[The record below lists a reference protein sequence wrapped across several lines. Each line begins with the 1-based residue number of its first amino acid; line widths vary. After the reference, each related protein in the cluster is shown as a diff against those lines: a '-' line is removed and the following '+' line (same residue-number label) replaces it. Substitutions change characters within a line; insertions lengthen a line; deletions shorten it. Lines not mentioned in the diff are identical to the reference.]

1 MELPKNITQIGESDK
16 HCKIY
21 VEDYVVSYIKQIN
34 RLSCNKDMAV
44 ALYGRRKTENEVSYL
59 FLYGACKLDF
69 LQRETRHLSQAQLQ
83 EVEKLRKKHFAD
95 YEFLGYRLLN
105 GEMVEGFHVFE
116 QGICRYT
123 AGYAQFYEKN
133 DAMLAYMLS
142 ARELDKEPETVDRE
156 KYETIKKRQEERRGE
171 YETVKKHRPERR
183 EKYEAAKKQRS
194 ERQEEYDVVKKQRSE
209 QNATGEMRKKTGPLT
224 KMRVASAAV
233 FVLVGLAAVSVLWDE
248 QNTEALKTVVGRA
261 MAEFAE
267 QKLPDA
273 SPAVSSIPNTA
284 STPAVIATETPA
296 DTMVPTDTAT
306 SGAPTSTSDV
316 PVTAATPNP
325 ASGATATNPASDSVT
340 PNPTSDSS
348 ATVTPVPTPTPTSTL
363 APTPTPAAAAT
374 PAPTAVPAAAP
385 VSYTVQRGDT
395 LIRISILNYGD
406 DSMVQ
411 EICDLNEITN
421 PDDIKVG
428 DKILLP

>member
-44 ALYGRRKTENEVSYL
+44 ALYGRRKNENEVSYL

-83 EVEKLRKKHFAD
+83 EIEKLRKKYFAD

-156 KYETIKKRQEERRGE
+156 KFETVKKRQDQRREE
-171 YETVKKHRPERR
+171 YETVKKHGTNRR
-183 EKYEAAKKQRS
+183 EAYEAVQKH
-194 ERQEEYDVVKKQRSE
+194 RQEQTVQ
-209 QNATGEMRKKTGPLT
+209 GEMPKKSGPLT

-233 FVLVGLAAVSVLWDE
+233 FVLVGLAAVSILWDE

-261 MAEFAE
+261 MAEFTE

-273 SPAVSSIPNTA
+273 SPSVSPV
-284 STPAVIATETPA
+284 PAI
-296 DTMVPTDTAT
+296 
-306 SGAPTSTSDV
+306 APTPELIAAKPNNSDV
-316 PVTAATPNP
+316 PA
-325 ASGATATNPASDSVT
+325 
-340 PNPTSDSS
+340 
-348 ATVTPVPTPTPTSTL
+348 ATVTPVPTLAPVATATPVPTPVPSSVPVATATPV
-363 APTPTPAAAAT
+363 PTPVPSSAPVATAT
-374 PAPTAVPAAAP
+374 PAPTPIPVAAP

-406 DSMVQ
+406 DSKVQ

>member
-83 EVEKLRKKHFAD
+83 EIEKLRKKHFAD
-95 YEFLGYRLLN
+95 FEFLGYRLLN

-142 ARELDKEPETVDRE
+142 ARELDKEPEMVELE
-156 KYETIKKRQEERRGE
+156 KYETVKKRQDERREE
-171 YETVKKHRPERR
+171 YETVKNHRPERRQRSEEYEAVKKHRPERTT
-183 EKYEAAKKQRS
+183 
-194 ERQEEYDVVKKQRSE
+194 QEEIPQKSR
-209 QNATGEMRKKTGPLT
+209 PLT

-233 FVLVGLAAVSVLWDE
+233 FVLVGLAAVSILWDE
-248 QNTEALKTVVGRA
+248 QNTEALKTVVGQA
-261 MAEFAE
+261 VAEFTE

-273 SPAVSSIPNTA
+273 SPSVLPV
-284 STPAVIATETPA
+284 PA
-296 DTMVPTDTAT
+296 M
-306 SGAPTSTSDV
+306 APTPGAVAASQDSVGVPAATIAPTEIPIQSDV
-316 PVTAATPNP
+316 PA
-325 ASGATATNPASDSVT
+325 
-340 PNPTSDSS
+340 
-348 ATVTPVPTPTPTSTL
+348 ATVTPVPTLAPVADATPVPTPVPSSVPAST
-363 APTPTPAAAAT
+363 ATPVPTPIPAT
-374 PAPTAVPAAAP
+374 AP

-411 EICDLNEITN
+411 EISDLNEITN

>member
-44 ALYGRRKTENEVSYL
+44 ALYGRRKIESEVSYL

-83 EVEKLRKKHFAD
+83 EIEKLRKKHFAD

-142 ARELDKEPETVDRE
+142 ARELDKEPEMVDRE
-156 KYETIKKRQEERRGE
+156 KYETVKKRQEERREE
-171 YETVKKHRPERR
+171 YETVKSHRPERR
-183 EKYEAAKKQRS
+183 EKYEAARKQRA
-194 ERQEEYDVVKKQRSE
+194 ERQEELDMGKRYRAE
-209 QNATGEMRKKTGPLT
+209 QNMQGGLHKKTGPLT

-233 FVLVGLAAVSVLWDE
+233 FVLVGLVAVSVLWDE

-261 MAEFAE
+261 MAEFSE

-273 SPAVSSIPNTA
+273 SPDANVVPAADITPLPTSVPVATATPVPTSTPAATVTPMPA
-284 STPAVIATETPA
+284 STPVATVTP
-296 DTMVPTDTAT
+296 M
-306 SGAPTSTSDV
+306 PTST
-316 PVTAATPNP
+316 P
-325 ASGATATNPASDSVT
+325 A
-340 PNPTSDSS
+340 
-348 ATVTPVPTPTPTSTL
+348 ATVTPVPTEP
-363 APTPTPAAAAT
+363 PAAVAT
-374 PAPTAVPAAAP
+374 PIPTVVPAAAP
-385 VSYTVQRGDT
+385 VSYTVQQGDT

-411 EICDLNEITN
+411 EICDLNGITN
-421 PDDIKVG
+421 PDDIKFG

>member
-1 MELPKNITQIGESDK
+1 MVWEVFYMELPKNITQIGESDK

-44 ALYGRRKTENEVSYL
+44 ALYGRRKNENEVSYL

-83 EVEKLRKKHFAD
+83 EIEKLRKKHFAD
-95 YEFLGYRLLN
+95 FEFLGYRLLN

-116 QGICRYT
+116 QGICRCT
-123 AGYAQFYEKN
+123 VGYAQFYEKN

-142 ARELDKEPETVDRE
+142 ARELDKEPEAVDWEKFETV
-156 KYETIKKRQEERRGE
+156 KKRQDQRREE
-171 YETVKKHRPERR
+171 YETVKKHGTNRR
-183 EKYEAAKKQRS
+183 EAYEAVQKH
-194 ERQEEYDVVKKQRSE
+194 RQEQTVQ
-209 QNATGEMRKKTGPLT
+209 GEMPKKSGPLT

-233 FVLVGLAAVSVLWDE
+233 FVLVGLAAVSILWDD

-261 MAEFAE
+261 MAEFTE

-273 SPAVSSIPNTA
+273 SPDSVGMPTVTT
-284 STPAVIATETPA
+284 TP
-296 DTMVPTDTAT
+296 
-306 SGAPTSTSDV
+306 
-316 PVTAATPNP
+316 AATPNQSDVP
-325 ASGATATNPASDSVT
+325 A
-340 PNPTSDSS
+340 
-348 ATVTPVPTPTPTSTL
+348 ATVTPVPTL
-363 APTPTPAAAAT
+363 APVATATPVPSSAPVATATPVPSSVPSVTAT
-374 PAPTAVPAAAP
+374 PAPTLIPVAAP

-406 DSMVQ
+406 DSKVQ

>member
-44 ALYGRRKTENEVSYL
+44 ALYGRRKNENEVSYL

-83 EVEKLRKKHFAD
+83 EIEKLRKKYFAD

-156 KYETIKKRQEERRGE
+156 KFETVKKRQDQRRDE
-171 YETVKKHRPERR
+171 YETVKKHGTNRWEA
-183 EKYEAAKKQRS
+183 YEAVQKH
-194 ERQEEYDVVKKQRSE
+194 RQEQTVQ
-209 QNATGEMRKKTGPLT
+209 GEMPKKSGPLA

-233 FVLVGLAAVSVLWDE
+233 FVLVGLAAVSILWDE

-261 MAEFAE
+261 MAEFTE

-273 SPAVSSIPNTA
+273 SPDSVGMPTVTT
-284 STPAVIATETPA
+284 TPAATTTP
-296 DTMVPTDTAT
+296 VP
-306 SGAPTSTSDV
+306 SSV
-316 PVTAATPNP
+316 PA
-325 ASGATATNPASDSVT
+325 
-340 PNPTSDSS
+340 
-348 ATVTPVPTPTPTSTL
+348 ATVTPVPTLAPVATATPIPTPVPSSV
-363 APTPTPAAAAT
+363 PAATATPVPSSAPVATAT
-374 PAPTAVPAAAP
+374 PAPTPIPVAAP

-406 DSMVQ
+406 DSKVQ

>member
-44 ALYGRRKTENEVSYL
+44 ALYGRRRMENEVSYL

-83 EVEKLRKKHFAD
+83 EIEKLRKKHFAD

-156 KYETIKKRQEERRGE
+156 KYETVKKRQEERRGE
-171 YETVKKHRPERR
+171 YETVKSHRPERR
-183 EKYEAAKKQRS
+183 EKYETAKKLRS
-194 ERQEEYDVVKKQRSE
+194 ERQEEYDAVRKQRLE
-209 QNATGEMRKKTGPLT
+209 QMPQGEMRKKSGPLT

-261 MAEFAE
+261 MAEFTE

-273 SPAVSSIPNTA
+273 SPSEV
-284 STPAVIATETPA
+284 PA
-296 DTMVPTDTAT
+296 
-306 SGAPTSTSDV
+306 
-316 PVTAATPNP
+316 TAATPSP
-325 ASGATATNPASDSVT
+325 ATDAMTPAVPDA
-340 PNPTSDSS
+340 TSDPT
-348 ATVTPVPTPTPTSTL
+348 ATVTPVPTSTPTPTLTP
-363 APTPTPAAAAT
+363 APTPVPTPVPVATAT